1 MSVGSSS
8 SSRPRALLAL
18 AAALALA
25 WPAERQAAHA
35 AAQPAAGAALRI
47 VVIAGEDAV
56 NVIQQKTAVAPIVEV
71 RDKNDQPVAGVLVR
85 FVVRGGK
92 GATLNGQTALSITT
106 NSAGRAVVPAFSP
119 TTAGALQIDVTA
131 SYGGQTAT
139 ATINQT
145 TYRTAAEAAKASQT
159 GQQPNNAGN
168 TSTNATNTSA
178 SAGGGGAAGSTGA
191 AAGGGGGLSGTTI
204 GLIAV
209 GAGAGIFAVSK
220 AAGGDSGGS
229 GPGGSGG
236 GGPGGGGSGGG
247 GSGGGGAG
255 AGGTQNLSVSGPFT
269 LVTPISWTYVGGIGT
284 CSFTET
290 TTGTLRMN
298 LQVQPSGAVTGTHDL
313 TGTSTSSGLT
323 CSFQGGTFPPGS
335 GSNAPATLNGPVTG
349 TTSNVTLT
357 QTHSITDPSFTYTW
371 ELTFSGTLAN
381 GVVTG
386 TLRENNTWAVP
397 GVVTSMGGSGTTQVT
412 LR

>member
-1 MSVGSSS
+1 V
-8 SSRPRALLAL
+8 
-18 AAALALA
+18 AALALA
-25 WPAERQAAHA
+25 WPVERQAAQA

-71 RDKNDQPVAGVLVR
+71 RDRNDQPVAGVLVR

-106 NSAGRAVVPAFSP
+106 NAAGRAAVPAFSP

-131 SYGGQTAT
+131 SFGGQTAT
-139 ATINQT
+139 TTISQT
-145 TYRTAAEAAKASQT
+145 TYATAAEAAKASQAA
-159 GQQPNNAGN
+159 NNPG
-168 TSTNATNTSA
+168 TSSTNATNA
-178 SAGGGGAAGSTGA
+178 SGGAGGGAGSAGA
-191 AAGGGGGLSGTTI
+191 AAGGGGGVSGVTI
-204 GLIAV
+204 GVAAL
-209 GAGAGIFAVSK
+209 GAGAGIFALTK
-220 AAGGDSGGS
+220 AAGGGDSGGAGS
-229 GPGGSGG
+229 GSGGSGG
-236 GGPGGGGSGGG
+236 GGTGAGGTGGGGTGGG
-247 GSGGGGAG
+247 GT
-255 AGGTQNLSVSGPFT
+255 GGTQNLTVSGPFT

-290 TTGTLRMN
+290 TAGTLRMN
-298 LQVQPSGAVTGTHDL
+298 LQVQASGGVTGTHDF
-313 TGTSTSSGLT
+313 TATSTSSGLT

-335 GSNAPATLNGPVTG
+335 GSSSPTTLNGPVAG

-357 QTHSITDPSFTYTW
+357 QTHTVSDATFNYTW
-371 ELTFSGTLAN
+371 EMTFSGTLSN

-386 TLRENNTWAVP
+386 TLRENNTWVVP
-397 GVVTSMGGSGTTQVT
+397 GVVTTMGGAGSTQVT